1 MSSTP
6 ILLIYVQLW
15 LIQTDHQL
23 GTFRLNQSITFT
35 EIPLSTLQF
44 FTVNIVYIV
53 SSITSK
59 WEKPVALIK
68 SLAKNWSELQMLGD
82 VFIDNYLNIAKH
94 VPIAMEDSTGPLHP

>member
-53 SSITSK
+53 SRITSK

-68 SLAKNWSELQMLGD
+68 SLAKN
-82 VFIDNYLNIAKH
+82 
-94 VPIAMEDSTGPLHP
+94 

>member
-15 LIQTDHQL
+15 LILTDHQL

-53 SSITSK
+53 SRITSK
-59 WEKPVALIK
+59 VGKACGPDKITGKELIRT
-68 SLAKNWSELQMLGD
+68 ANAG
-82 VFIDNYLNIAKH
+82 
-94 VPIAMEDSTGPLHP
+94 